1 MRGVTYARPGCGE
14 STRSPGRTV
23 ADVAADVAE
32 LADRFGADRFYTMGS
47 SGGAPHVLA
56 CAALLP
62 DRVLAAAAIAGPA
75 PVGADGLDWLAGTGD
90 LNIEGFHAWQDGPE
104 QHRASLQKV
113 ADGMGELTVDDLLQT
128 LDTVLS
134 DVDRAVLVRE
144 FAEFMTRSFRRAM
157 LHGLDGWYD
166 DDRAELGDWGFD
178 LGSIRAPVALWHGGQ
193 HHFVLARAGE
203 LLDELRVM
211 AAA

>member
-1 MRGVTYARPGCGE
+1 M
-14 STRSPGRTV
+14 
-23 ADVAADVAE
+23 
-32 LADRFGADRFYTMGS
+32 
-47 SGGAPHVLA
+47 
-56 CAALLP
+56 
-62 DRVLAAAAIAGPA
+62 
-75 PVGADGLDWLAGTGD
+75 
-90 LNIEGFHAWQDGPE
+90 
-104 QHRASLQKV
+104 
-113 ADGMGELTVDDLLQT
+113 
-128 LDTVLS
+128 LS

-203 LLDELRVM
+203 LLDELRGM